1 MHQSAASHSFRSSK
15 VIIAGVI
22 EKKGGGGDKHEQR
35 KVQTMSTIL
44 KLQFSS
50 LASRPEGKKKNPTRD
65 AAPFHLLLRP
75 VGVCRRQP

>member
-22 EKKGGGGDKHEQR
+22 EKRRGGDKHEQR

-50 LASRPEGKKKNPTRD
+50 LAPRPEGGKKP
-65 AAPFHLLLRP
+65 
-75 VGVCRRQP
+75 C